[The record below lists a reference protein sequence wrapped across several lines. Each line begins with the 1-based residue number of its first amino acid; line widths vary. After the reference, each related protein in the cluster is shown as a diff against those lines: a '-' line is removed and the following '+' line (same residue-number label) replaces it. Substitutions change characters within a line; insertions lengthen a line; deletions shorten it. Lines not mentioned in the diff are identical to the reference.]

1 MSVTKLFKDMR
12 DTKSRR
18 LGRGIGSTKGKT
30 AGRGTKGQKSRA
42 GASRKIK
49 PWFEGG
55 QTPLF
60 RKLAKKRG
68 FSLDKVEK
76 VTITTTVLNA
86 FYKSGET
93 VSPQTLLEKKL
104 IRANK
109 LKSQI
114 KIVVRAP
121 LAHKLTFEGVQTSAA
136 LK

>member
-12 DTKSRR
+12 ATKTKRV
-18 LGRGIGSTKGKT
+18 GRGIGSAKGKT

-60 RKLAKKRG
+60 RKLAKNRG
-68 FSLDKVEK
+68 FNHNHVEK
-76 VTITTTVLNA
+76 ITITTTLLNA
-86 FYKSGET
+86 FYKAGDV
-93 VSPQTLLEKKL
+93 VSPQTLLSKKL
-104 IRANK
+104 IRAK
-109 LKSQI
+109 QLKSPI
-114 KIVVRAP
+114 KIVVRQP
-121 LAHKLTFEGVQTSAA
+121 LTHKLSFEGVQTSAA